1 MLFEGRK
8 VSDVGSSN
16 PIVARLA
23 IQTSRLL
30 QAFPLA
36 EENKQ
41 AIFAIY
47 GIKVQ
52 ERLVACDGIR
62 SHVEACYN
70 QALGQD
76 LVFQAQ
82 GRAVTVPHII
92 DLDRSCETFLYQS
105 KSALRDLAA
114 VFNVLYS
121 TKFDGARYD
130 KILTWAA
137 KEFGNEDKLTETI
150 DTDHETWIKNVID
163 MRNAVEHP
171 GGHSGDLI
179 IDNIRLAL
187 ENDRP
192 VLRPPTWRLAPDGK
206 PASIITDMSIIVTNI
221 LEFAEDIL
229 MLLLAKQDTKNLLAF
244 AEIPVEQRDEDCPVR
259 LRVTLNASLS
269 D

>member
-23 IQTSRLL
+23 IQTSQLL
-30 QAFPLA
+30 QAFPLT

-92 DLDRSCETFLYQS
+92 DLGETFLYQS
-105 KSALRDLAA
+105 KSALRDLAE
-114 VFNVLYS
+114 VFNV
-121 TKFDGARYD
+121 
-130 KILTWAA
+130 
-137 KEFGNEDKLTETI
+137 
-150 DTDHETWIKNVID
+150 VIS
-163 MRNAVEHP
+163 N
-171 GGHSGDLI
+171 
-179 IDNIRLAL
+179 
-187 ENDRP
+187 
-192 VLRPPTWRLAPDGK
+192 
-206 PASIITDMSIIVTNI
+206 
-221 LEFAEDIL
+221 
-229 MLLLAKQDTKNLLAF
+229 
-244 AEIPVEQRDEDCPVR
+244 
-259 LRVTLNASLS
+259 TL
-269 D
+269 